1 METAATQTQE
11 RPDADTARMSVAQPG
26 GREAHAPKQGRY
38 MTIPVFLARRD
49 VEMLEAALVNLVK
62 QGRDVSRSRLIAEA
76 IRRYLADG
84 GQSKTKVRG

>member
-11 RPDADTARMSVAQPG
+11 RPDADTARMSVAQSG
-26 GREAHAPKQGRY
+26 GRDARTPKMGRY

-76 IRRYLADG
+76 IRRHLADG